1 MSKYAELEKRLA
13 DLAAT
18 TDQEEDS
25 QEGEADGRTATVET
39 IEERQEEEDHNVWR
53 EKKAL

>member
-25 QEGEADGRTATVET
+25 QEGEADGGTATVET
-39 IEERQEEEDHNVWR
+39 IEERHEEEDHNV
-53 EKKAL
+53 